1 MVRDNEH
8 RLFNRIA
15 PVYGLFFELQRKK
28 YSEVIESVINI
39 IDVGE
44 FQSIVDIGCG
54 TGALCSILFDKG
66 LKVTGIEPAIKM
78 LNISEENNKDKDI
91 KFLQADITKGLSFVD
106 NQFDIAISSYVA
118 HGLSKEDRVKMYKEM
133 ARVAKFYVIIHDY
146 NSNRSMLTDIVEY
159 LERGDYFNF
168 IRTAKNEM
176 KDCVEE
182 MKSCFQ
188 EVRVVDVGKKAAWY
202 ICKVR

>member
-1 MVRDNEH
+1 MVKYNEH
-8 RLFNRIA
+8 RLFNMIA
-15 PVYGLFFELQRKK
+15 PVYGLFFDIQRKK
-28 YSEVIESVINI
+28 YNEVIESVSNVINI
-39 IDVGE
+39 GD
-44 FQSIVDIGCG
+44 FQSIVDVGCG
-54 TGALCSILFDKG
+54 TGALCSVLFEKG

-78 LNISEENNKDKDI
+78 LNISKENNIDTDI
-91 KFLQADITKGLSFVD
+91 EFIQGDITKGISFID
-106 NQFDIAISSYVA
+106 NQFDIAISTYVA
-118 HGLSKEDRVKMYKEM
+118 HGLSKEDRRKMYREM
-133 ARVAKFYVIIHDY
+133 ARVAKSYVIIHDY
-146 NSNRSMLTDIVEY
+146 NANRSILTDVVEY

-182 MKSCFQ
+182 MKSCFE